1 MSCILFLIEIST
13 IGTHCLV
20 AQDRVFFLKKKT
32 LLRNINTNFTMMI
45 TWSVPS
51 E

>member
-20 AQDRVFFLKKKT
+20 AQDRVFFLKKNLIKKYKHKFHYDDH
-32 LLRNINTNFTMMI
+32 LVCPF
-45 TWSVPS
+45 
-51 E
+51 